1 MAAYKHNVQ
10 YVNYYTDGSAA
21 RKLELTVP
29 QRKTAVLPKP
39 RKVKRVKIYVDPV
52 AIVGV
57 VVAVCMLIVLA
68 VGIVQLQDARS
79 DMHLM
84 ERYVSQL
91 TRENEQLAMDYANSY
106 DLGDVERM
114 AQTLGM
120 IPSAQAQHTQIHI
133 TLPAVA
139 EEPTL
144 WENIGTFL
152 AGLFA

>member
-10 YVNYYTDGSAA
+10 YVQYYTDGSAA

-39 RKVKRVKIYVDPV
+39 RKMKRLKIFVDPV
-52 AIVGV
+52 AILGV
-57 VVAVCMLIVLA
+57 VVAVCMLVVLA

-79 DMHLM
+79 DMRLM

-91 TRENEQLAMDYANSY
+91 TQENEKLAMDYANSY
-106 DLGDVERM
+106 DLRDVEQM
-114 AQTLGM
+114 AQTMGL
-120 IPSAQAQHTQIHI
+120 IPSAQAQHTQIQI
-133 TLPAVA
+133 TLPEA
-139 EEPTL
+139 EVEPTI

-152 AGLFA
+152 TGLFA

>member
-29 QRKTAVLPKP
+29 QRKTAVLPKA
-39 RKVKRVKIYVDPV
+39 RKLKKLKIYIDPV

-68 VGIVQLQDARS
+68 VGIAQLQDARS
-79 DMHLM
+79 DMALM
-84 ERYVSQL
+84 EQYVSQL
-91 TRENEQLAMDYANSY
+91 TRENEKLAMDYANSY
-106 DLGDVERM
+106 DIRDVEEM

-120 IPSAQAQHTQIHI
+120 IPSAQAQHTQIQI
-133 TLPAVA
+133 TLPAAA